1 MELICCASGESTRNG
16 QLEKSKRKKDVGPY
30 PLRICLKFASVRH
43 PTRSQVTHF
52 IDLAQLSNIVPSLVI
67 QFRLASRVPNMAE
80 SSMNQEGLS
89 LKETNKMRIS
99 LGLKPIGA
107 EVEDGEEAPVDED
120 DLAEANFAQRKQE
133 MKKAKEETDL
143 KERIAK

>member
-1 MELICCASGESTRNG
+1 
-16 QLEKSKRKKDVGPY
+16 
-30 PLRICLKFASVRH
+30 
-43 PTRSQVTHF
+43 
-52 IDLAQLSNIVPSLVI
+52 
-67 QFRLASRVPNMAE
+67 MAE

-89 LKETNKMRIS
+89 LEETNKMRIS